1 MKDSSLNN
9 KADNTALI
17 LRLKNRDR
25 RAMPEL
31 YHKYSGALLHIIL
44 RTIRSSEVAE
54 EVLQDAFVK
63 IWENI
68 DKYDET
74 KGRLFT
80 WMVQICRNTAID
92 RLRSANFKRW
102 EKTDSLENNVNDDK
116 RWSESLVIE
125 DSGLRKVIN
134 NLDEKY
140 RNLIDYLYF
149 QDYTQ
154 KEVSEELNIPLGT
167 VKTRVRAAMVELRRL
182 LGNEGL
188 LLFILSTLIEKL
200 I

>member
-1 MKDSSLNN
+1 MKDSSLNK

-17 LRLKNRDR
+17 RRLKNRDKG
-25 RAMPEL
+25 AMPEL

-44 RTIRSSEVAE
+44 RTIRSNEVAE

-80 WMVQICRNTAID
+80 WMVQICRNAAID

-116 RWSESLVIE
+116 RWSESLIME
-125 DSGLRKVIN
+125 DSGLRKVVN

-140 RNLIDYLYF
+140 SILIDYLYF

-154 KEVSEELNIPLGT
+154 KEVSDELNIPLGT

-200 I
+200 F